1 MMIFIWLALTII
13 LLTSILCL
21 HVDSFLVINLKG
33 DLCSSTSSR
42 ISTSVSRKFS
52 SRLEERITGKNA
64 IERDMEEDMLASKR
78 MSSMGSSSRTH
89 RIDFVSPLLDYGY
102 PPAAKDLAVRQ
113 KKRQRLKSNDS
124 QAKTIDNEKE
134 KPILLYL
141 PGFDGTYICPFIQF
155 PELGTEFELW
165 CMTIGMEDRTTY
177 EELKTIVLD
186 YLKTDLTIDDEQK
199 ILSSSATIGN
209 TENSEINGGE
219 EEIPQNENSSTNV
232 SRLFNGWF
240 GGNAKKNEQKKTGR
254 PIYIAGESF
263 GGILASDVA
272 LTLLTEQKEKNDVGD
287 ALVNLQGL
295 VLINP
300 ATCYDRSQLAT
311 AGPQVAKTPFPF
323 YFLSLFSQLVP
334 LFTDEFSP
342 EQLFLILQAKALPSV
357 IDNPCREAYMGRVAL
372 SLPTKLEFMP
382 PSTLSW
388 RLNEW
393 LQTGCAALRE
403 SSFAAFPNFRSLI
416 VVGEK
421 DKTLPS
427 IAEAERLANK
437 VMNTRKTQIHV
448 VDGAGHAST
457 CGSRLDLTAVI
468 RNRFPELQKPATVKR
483 SKKTK
488 RPSNDKKETDD
499 TELVSAATAAQTS
512 DNVNTK
518 RTSMKPEAQ
527 KGVGPN
533 FGMEERYDKADIG
546 LNPLLY
552 WSKNNYQSV
561 QRKTEERSIRVTK
574 NQYSVPY
581 KKSIYTVSD

>member
-1 MMIFIWLALTII
+1 M
-13 LLTSILCL
+13 
-21 HVDSFLVINLKG
+21 DSG
-33 DLCSSTSSR
+33 
-42 ISTSVSRKFS
+42 KFS
-52 SRLEERITGKNA
+52 ERKIKSNKNRT
-64 IERDMEEDMLASKR
+64 ELASK
-78 MSSMGSSSRTH
+78 SQEITSVAGSLRSH

-102 PPAAKDLAVRQ
+102 PPAAKDLKLRQ
-113 KKRQRLKSNDS
+113 KNQMGEN
-124 QAKTIDNEKE
+124 E

-155 PELGTEFELW
+155 PELGTEFEVW
-165 CMTIGMEDRTTY
+165 CMTIGMEDRSTY
-177 EELKTIVLD
+177 KELKSIVLD
-186 YLKTDLTIDDEQK
+186 FLKNDLAIEHGQKQFSASGNADVTERNSVEEMPQKKNPPIDG
-199 ILSSSATIGN
+199 SG
-209 TENSEINGGE
+209 
-219 EEIPQNENSSTNV
+219 
-232 SRLFNGWF
+232 LFAGIF
-240 GGNAKKNEQKKTGR
+240 GGNAKKIGQKESGR
-254 PIYIAGESF
+254 SIYIVGESF

-272 LTLLTEQKEKNDVGD
+272 LTLLAEQKKKRNGNDEAIVDLKG
-287 ALVNLQGL
+287 V

-311 AGPQVAKTPFPF
+311 AGPPVAKTPFPF
-323 YFLSLFSQLVP
+323 YVLSLLSKLVP
-334 LFTDEFSP
+334 LFTDEFSL

-382 PSTLSW
+382 PTTLSW

-393 LQTGCAALRE
+393 LQTGCAALSD

-437 VMNTRKTQIHV
+437 VMNPSRTKIHV

-468 RNRFPELQKPATVKR
+468 RDSFPELQKTSTATRWGKAKR
-483 SKKTK
+483 SQQSSIE
-488 RPSNDKKETDD
+488 PDD
-499 TELVSAATAAQTS
+499 SSVDSAQARECSVHA
-512 DNVNTK
+512 K
-518 RTSMKPEAQ
+518 RTSMKPQAQ
-527 KGVGPN
+527 EGYGPH

-552 WSKNNYQSV
+552 WSKSNFKSV
-561 QRKTEERSIRVTK
+561 QRVTQERNILVPKTEDQI
-574 NQYSVPY
+574 QY
-581 KKSIYTVSD
+581 KKTIYTVSD